1 LQRKVRKTA
10 MIRRTLESGGEMN
23 IHEATQSYEKLAA
36 QLYAR
41 RRNSSAI
48 EAQANEKKPLP
59 LFPRDVLPVG
69 STLAGG
75 MRQPA

>member
-1 LQRKVRKTA
+1 VKAEENEYSSGDPKLRK
-10 MIRRTLESGGEMN
+10 LD
-23 IHEATQSYEKLAA
+23 A
-36 QLYAR
+36 QLYVR

-48 EAQANEKKPLP
+48 EAQANEKEPVS

>member
-1 LQRKVRKTA
+1 
-10 MIRRTLESGGEMN
+10 MIRRTREGGGEMN
-23 IHEATQSYEKLAA
+23 IHQATKELRKLDA

-48 EAQANEKKPLP
+48 EAQANEKRPLP

-69 STLAGG
+69 STLAGA